1 MTGLIAEQTIEEI
14 RTRADIVE
22 VVARYVTLKHSGRN
36 HLGLCPFHSEKTP
49 SFNVNAERQIFH
61 CFGCGAGGDVFA
73 FLMRM
78 EGLAFPEAVR
88 RLAEQVGVEV
98 GDTILSAEEEQRRAE
113 REQLRRITEVACQF
127 YQQQLLEAPAGA
139 AGRQYLRQRG
149 FDGDLARQFRLG
161 WAPDSWDALARHL
174 HDKGFEAPPA
184 RERLGLLRAGQE
196 GRSDYD
202 LFRRRLLFPI
212 LDERGRPVAF
222 GGRVLDDSL
231 PKYINSPESPIYHKS
246 RVLYG
251 LYQAREAMRRSG
263 EAIVVE
269 GYFDQLALYRA
280 GFHNAVA
287 TCGTALTT
295 EQAHLLKRFA
305 SRVLMLFDQ
314 DAAGQKATFRAMD
327 VLLAEGLG
335 AAVVALEPG
344 DDPDSFLRRHSA
356 ADLQARLDAA
366 RPVLEVYMDT
376 VLTAH
381 GPAIEGRARAAE
393 EILGKLRLLTS
404 DIERDLYLRALAQRT
419 GLDEALLRGKTA
431 APVRKVEAP
440 PRAAPSLPP
449 PGPAVRRTEGALV
462 KAQRYLLRLL
472 LADARL
478 RGELSAGDVTELFSD
493 MDFQVVAARILA
505 APEQLEARAAAS
517 LCEGLN
523 DQQKGLLSGILV
535 EDENQFAEDPEAMF
549 HACRATVLRER
560 RKLRFK
566 ELAELVRDAYRRGDT
581 TEMAQWQR
589 EMNELSRS
597 IKG

>member
-98 GDTILSAEEEQRRAE
+98 GDAVLSAEEEQRRAE

-127 YQQQLLEAPAGA
+127 YQQQLLEASAGA

-149 FDGDLARQFRLG
+149 FDGELARQFRLG

-263 EAIVVE
+263 AAIVVE

-305 SRVLMLFDQ
+305 NRVLMLFDQ

-356 ADLQARLDAA
+356 ADLQTRLDAA

-393 EILGKLRLLTS
+393 EILGKLRLLAS
-404 DIERDLYLRALAQRT
+404 DIERDLYLRELAQRT

-431 APVRKVEAP
+431 APARKVEAP
-440 PRAAPSLPP
+440 PLPP

-478 RGELSAGDVTELFSD
+478 RGELAAGDVAELFSD
-493 MDFQVVAARILA
+493 LDFQVVAARILA
-505 APEQLEARAAAS
+505 APEPLETRAAAT

-560 RKLRFK
+560 RKRRFK

-581 TEMAQWQR
+581 AQMAQWQR

>member
-1 MTGLIAEQTIEEI
+1 MNGLIAEQTIEEI

-98 GDTILSAEEEQRRAE
+98 GDAVLSAEEEQRRAE

-174 HDKGFEAPPA
+174 HDKGFEVPPV

-269 GYFDQLALYRA
+269 GYFDQLALFRA

-305 SRVLMLFDQ
+305 NRVLMLFDQ

-393 EILGKLRLLTS
+393 EILGKLRLLAS
-404 DIERDLYLRALAQRT
+404 DIERDLYLRELAQRT

-431 APVRKVEAP
+431 APARKVEAP
-440 PRAAPSLPP
+440 PLPP

-478 RGELSAGDVTELFSD
+478 RGELAAGDVAELFSD
-493 MDFQVVAARILA
+493 LDFQVVAARILA
-505 APEQLEARAAAS
+505 APEPLEARAAAT

-581 TEMAQWQR
+581 AQMAQWQR